1 MNHRRVAVAALAAA
15 GLLAVGACGDP
26 DSQQPAQAQ
35 PDRAVVEANL
45 RAADAHRKFQDA
57 VELGRSSP
65 GLLIQDSIDAALQRK
80 QAEEAAAK
88 KVVVYAPASP
98 DAIEHNA
105 IEAAKP
111 RVHYRPFSPDAI
123 EHSALEAADVAP
135 WWAQK
140 R

>member
-26 DSQQPAQAQ
+26 DSQEPAQAQ
-35 PDRAVVEANL
+35 QAPAAHQRMVEA
-45 RAADAHRKFQDA
+45 HRNFQ
-57 VELGRSSP
+57 
-65 GLLIQDSIDAALQRK
+65 
-80 QAEEAAAK
+80 QAFEDAAAK

-105 IEAAKP
+105 VEAAKP
-111 RVHYRPFSPDAI
+111 LVHYRPFSPDAI
-123 EHSALEAADVAP
+123 EHNAVEAADAAP
-135 WWAQK
+135 WWAHK